1 MCILD
6 KIKTLMSDF
15 HYNTIEKKY
24 RDKAELLF
32 TDIDS
37 SCHEIRTSN
46 LANDRKKYIDK
57 YDTSNH
63 P

>member
-1 MCILD
+1 
-6 KIKTLMSDF
+6 MSDF
-15 HYNTIEKKY
+15 HCNTIKKKY